1 MVHQK
6 YRAGKSNIDCL
17 RGAFCCRK
25 MMCSSRVQGNSE
37 LRENKAAEEKIGK
50 DTERKRETLCA
61 VRNLIV
67 TGYPVAGYRYPAT
80 G

>member
-1 MVHQK
+1 
-6 YRAGKSNIDCL
+6 
-17 RGAFCCRK
+17 
-25 MMCSSRVQGNSE
+25 MMCSSRVHGNFE

-67 TGYPVAGYRYPAT
+67 TGYPVVGYTYPAT